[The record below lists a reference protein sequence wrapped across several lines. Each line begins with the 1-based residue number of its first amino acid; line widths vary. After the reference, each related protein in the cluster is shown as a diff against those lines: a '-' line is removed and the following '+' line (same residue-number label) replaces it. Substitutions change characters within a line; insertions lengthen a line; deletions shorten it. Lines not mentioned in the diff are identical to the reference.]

1 MLSSLFIRKKSP
13 CLRAS
18 VFLRL
23 LGAPLRGCGLSALAT
38 STSSRLVFKRRRHN
52 KSSPYKNFA
61 NFANFAWD
69 LIQVLYFSFPS
80 WVLSKTRS
88 LKTQRYSRSEKVC
101 GACVRTSRQS
111 LDLPRVRPLRAPNL
125 FETVRPASES
135 KESALARRFLYSA
148 RSQRRPRIL
157 SPS

>member
-1 MLSSLFIRKKSP
+1 MSLRGGMFLSTISP

-18 VFLRL
+18 VFPRL

-38 STSSRLVFKRRRHN
+38 STSSRLVFKRRRHR

-69 LIQVLYFSFPS
+69 LIPNTVCLSPFCLPKLFIIHYSLFILHHSSFPS

-88 LKTQRYSRSEKVC
+88 LKTQRYSRSEKIC
-101 GACVRTSRQS
+101 GALGAHLSAITRFASG
-111 LDLPRVRPLRAPNL
+111 A
-125 FETVRPASES
+125 PASRS
-135 KESALARRFLYSA
+135 KPFRDGASRFGV
-148 RSQRRPRIL
+148 
-157 SPS
+157 